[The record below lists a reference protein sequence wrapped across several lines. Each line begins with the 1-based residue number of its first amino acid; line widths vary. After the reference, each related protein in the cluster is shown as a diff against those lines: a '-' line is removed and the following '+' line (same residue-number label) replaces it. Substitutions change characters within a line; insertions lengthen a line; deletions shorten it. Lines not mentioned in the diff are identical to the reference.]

1 MEDKEAYTAK
11 DVASFKT
18 SIDEKVDAIREYFD
32 VFKNNA
38 WATPSELYDLDN
50 LLDYEWERV
59 FLEPSPIKDDLEAMW
74 NKCHAMI
81 RK

>member
-1 MEDKEAYTAK
+1 MGDKEAYTAE
-11 DVASFKT
+11 DVASFKM
-18 SIDEKVDAIREYFD
+18 SINEKVDAIREYFD
-32 VFKNNA
+32 VFINND

-50 LLDYEWERV
+50 LLDYEWERI
-59 FLEPSPIKDDLEAMW
+59 FLEPTPFKDDLEAMW